1 MEEKK
6 RNIET
11 TTLNPVPENERKTWI
26 DVALIQAGIY
36 ICVPSLLLGGILAMS
51 MPTAQAVIAGVL
63 GYVVSTVLVVIV
75 GFAGADLGVPT
86 CVVVSSPFGKRGAR
100 YIISTIFAFA
110 MIGWFAVQNSVCGSA
125 FSNMLD
131 AALGIHVPVKA
142 SIIIWGIIMLLTAVY
157 GITGLKVLN
166 QVAVPA
172 LILVFAIGSYL
183 AIKNYGI
190 EALSVD
196 SSDHSMSIVDG
207 IMMTTSF
214 LAVGI
219 SCAPDFTRYQKTKKD
234 VVLSSAIGIV
244 PAGVIL
250 LLLGIVLTK
259 LTGENDLSLILTNI
273 DIPIL
278 GIVVLIL
285 ATWTTNTTNAYSG
298 GLNLVMLF
306 NLKDD
311 KRALATM
318 IAGVIGTIVAV
329 TGLTDSVSGFLDIL
343 GVLFMPVGGIIIAD
357 YWFICRG
364 KVENWSAPGGI
375 DWIGVLTWV
384 AGCIGSYC
392 IPSGY
397 ALYLGFF
404 TSMIL
409 YGALRK
415 FFPRKPAAEE
425 VKENA

>member
-11 TTLNPVPENERKTWI
+11 TTLNPVPEEERKTWI

-51 MPTAQAVIAGVL
+51 MPTAHAVIAGVL
-63 GYVVSTVLVVIV
+63 GYVISTVFVVIV

-86 CVVVSSPFGKRGAR
+86 CVVVSSSFGKRGAR

-125 FSNMLD
+125 FSNMLE
-131 AALGIHVPVKA
+131 AAAGIHFPVKA

-166 QVAVPA
+166 QIAVPA
-172 LILVFAIGSYL
+172 LILVFAAGSYL
-183 AIKNYGI
+183 AIKNYGTS
-190 EALSVD
+190 ALSVD
-196 SSDHSMSIVDG
+196 NSDHSMTIVDG

-244 PAGVIL
+244 PAGIIL

-259 LTGENDLSLILTNI
+259 LTGENDLSLVLTNI
-273 DIPIL
+273 GIPIL
-278 GIVVLIL
+278 GILVLIL

-311 KRALATM
+311 KRAMATM
-318 IAGVIGTIVAV
+318 IAGVIGTAVAV
-329 TGLTDSVSGFLDIL
+329 AGLADNVSGLLDIL

-357 YWFICRG
+357 YWLICKGRA
-364 KVENWSAPGGI
+364 ENWSAAEGI
-375 DWIGVLTWV
+375 DWVGVLAWAV
-384 AGCIGSYC
+384 GCVGSYY

-397 ALYLGFF
+397 ALYLGFLI
-404 TSMIL
+404 SMIL
-409 YGALRK
+409 YAVLRK
-415 FFPRKPAAEE
+415 LFPQKAASSGE
-425 VKENA
+425 VE

>member
-11 TTLNPVPENERKTWI
+11 TTLNPVPEEERKTWI

-51 MPTAQAVIAGVL
+51 MPTAHAIIAGVL
-63 GYVVSTVLVVIV
+63 GYVISTVFVVIV

-86 CVVVSSPFGKRGAR
+86 CVVVSSSFGKRGAR

-125 FSNMLD
+125 FSNMLE
-131 AALGIHVPVKA
+131 AAAGIHFPVKA

-166 QVAVPA
+166 QIAVPA
-172 LILVFAIGSYL
+172 LILVFAAGSYL
-183 AIKNYGI
+183 AIKNYGTS
-190 EALSVD
+190 ALSVD
-196 SSDHSMSIVDG
+196 NSDHSMTIVDG

-234 VVLSSAIGIV
+234 VVLSSTIGIV
-244 PAGVIL
+244 PAGIIL

-259 LTGENDLSLILTNI
+259 LTGENDLSLVLTNI
-273 DIPIL
+273 GIPIL
-278 GIVVLIL
+278 GILVLIL

-306 NLKDD
+306 DLKDN
-311 KRALATM
+311 KRAMATM
-318 IAGVIGTIVAV
+318 IAGVIGTAVAV
-329 TGLTDSVSGFLDIL
+329 TGLADNVSGLLDIL

-357 YWFICRG
+357 YWFICKGRA
-364 KVENWSAPGGI
+364 ENWSAAEGI
-375 DWIGVLTWV
+375 DWVGVLAWAV
-384 AGCIGSYC
+384 GCVGSYY

-397 ALYLGFF
+397 ALYLGFLI
-404 TSMIL
+404 SMIL
-409 YGALRK
+409 YAVLRK
-415 FFPRKPAAEE
+415 LFPQKAASSGE
-425 VKENA
+425 VE

>member
-1 MEEKK
+1 MDEKK
-6 RNIET
+6 RSIET
-11 TTLNPVPENERKTWI
+11 TTLKPVPENERKTWI

-51 MPTAQAVIAGVL
+51 MPTTHAIIAGVL
-63 GYVVSTVLVVIV
+63 GYVVSTILVVIV

-86 CVVVSSPFGKRGAR
+86 CVVVSSAFGKRGAR

-131 AALGIHVPVKA
+131 AAFGIQVPVKV
-142 SIIIWGIIMLLTAVY
+142 SIILWGVIMLVTAVY

-166 QVAVPA
+166 QIAVPA
-172 LILVFAIGSYL
+172 LILVFAAGSYL
-183 AIKNYGI
+183 AIKNYGT
-190 EALSVD
+190 EALSID
-196 SSDHSMSIVDG
+196 TSDHSMTIVDG

-214 LAVGI
+214 IAVGI

-244 PAGVIL
+244 PAGIIL
-250 LLLGIVLTK
+250 LILGIVLTK

-273 DIPIL
+273 GIPIL
-278 GIVVLIL
+278 GILVLIL

-311 KRALATM
+311 KRAVATM
-318 IAGVIGTIVAV
+318 IAGVIGTVVAV
-329 TGLTDSVSGFLDIL
+329 TGLTDNVSGLLDIL

-364 KVENWSAPGGI
+364 RAENWSAAESVEWVGI
-375 DWIGVLTWV
+375 LAWV
-384 AGCIGSYC
+384 AGCIGSYY

-404 TSMIL
+404 ISMLL
-409 YGALRK
+409 YTILRK
-415 FFPRKPAAEE
+415 FVPLSTAKI
-425 VKENA
+425 K